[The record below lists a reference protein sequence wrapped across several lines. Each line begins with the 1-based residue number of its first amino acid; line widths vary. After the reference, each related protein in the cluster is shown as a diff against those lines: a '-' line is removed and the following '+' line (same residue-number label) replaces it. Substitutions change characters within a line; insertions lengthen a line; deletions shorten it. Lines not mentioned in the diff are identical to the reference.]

1 LLKNYQKIEKFQ
13 KKIFIIIVL
22 ELRMK
27 IKKIILIL
35 SLIILSACVG
45 YSSTGVLGTGVSIAL
60 DPRSL
65 GTQIDDSI
73 MQQNLRAKLVSSDKS
88 YIISVK
94 TKILDGRIFLTGK
107 VNSVED
113 KLKITK
119 LAWEVKG
126 ARSVNNDLQIK
137 EKFDF
142 KRSAKDLLIT
152 SQLRTALI
160 GSKKIKSVNYNIDT
174 YKKKIY
180 IYGIAQTKLERDE
193 VVKEAKQILD
203 VEDVITSIFLVDDL
217 RVVKK

>member
-1 LLKNYQKIEKFQ
+1 
-13 KKIFIIIVL
+13 
-22 ELRMK
+22 MK
-27 IKKIILIL
+27 IKKIIILI
-35 SLIILSACVG
+35 SLVFITGCVG

-73 MQQNLRAKLVSSDKS
+73 MQQNLRARLISADKS

-119 LAWEVKG
+119 LAWEIKG

-152 SQLRTALI
+152 SQLRAAII
-160 GSKKIKSVNYNIDT
+160 GNKKIKSVNYNIDT
-174 YKKKIY
+174 YKKIIY
-180 IYGIAQTKLERDE
+180 VYGIAQNKTERDE
-193 VVKEAKQILD
+193 VSKEAKQILD
-203 VEDVITSIFLVDDL
+203 VEDVIISIFLVDDL